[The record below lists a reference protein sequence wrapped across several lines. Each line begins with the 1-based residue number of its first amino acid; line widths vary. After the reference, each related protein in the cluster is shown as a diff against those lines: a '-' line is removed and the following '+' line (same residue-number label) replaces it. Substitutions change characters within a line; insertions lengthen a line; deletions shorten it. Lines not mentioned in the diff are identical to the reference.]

1 MASFTKPQP
10 LLPLALLLVLSS
22 PRAGEG
28 APNTA
33 ARSVLCNGAVYGVGD
48 PFAASL
54 AYVLDE
60 LLAETPAR
68 AAPARDMY
76 SISPYPNAFAYGRAA
91 CRGAGGGAGVTAADC
106 ASCLGAAVG
115 RMNATCGHAIG
126 ARALLV
132 DCSVRYEQY
141 AFVDF

>member
-1 MASFTKPQP
+1 MANFAKAQP
-10 LLPLALLLVLSS
+10 LLPLALLLLLSS
-22 PRAGEG
+22 PRAGEA

-33 ARSVLCNGAVYGVGD
+33 ARSVLCNGAAYGAGD

-54 AYVLDE
+54 AYVLGE
-60 LLAETPAR
+60 LLAGTPAGDG
-68 AAPARDMY
+68 RDMY
-76 SISPYPNAFAYGRAA
+76 AISPYPSAFAYGRAA
-91 CRGAGGGAGVTAADC
+91 CRGGGGGVTAADC
-106 ASCLGAAVG
+106 ASCLGAAVA
-115 RMNATCGHAIG
+115 RMNATCGRAIG

>member
-1 MASFTKPQP
+1 MANFTKYSHP
-10 LLPLALLLVLSS
+10 LLPISALLLLLLL
-22 PRAGEG
+22 RGGEAEA

-33 ARSVLCNGAVYGVGD
+33 ARSVLCNGAVYGVDD

-54 AYVLDE
+54 AYVLGE
-60 LLAETPAR
+60 LESVTPSR
-68 AAPARDMY
+68 ADMY

-91 CRGAGGGAGVTAADC
+91 CRVGLGGEDC
-106 ASCLGAAVG
+106 ASCLAAAVG
-115 RMNATCGHAIG
+115 RMDATCRHAIG